1 MKTFKTLFFS
11 FLAVA
16 GLAACE
22 KEPDNGS
29 GNGETPEAE
38 GLTIVAVT
46 DGTLV
51 PEWAA
56 GDVIKVA
63 CGDKSYDFTAAA
75 AGKSAQFTGDGS
87 LTAEIIGESPVAAYF
102 NCSSARGAFR
112 ISGEQTYK
120 DGKSSASVPMYAYTM
135 NAPQDNRLALTFKP
149 LASVLRVT
157 LPVHPVSIEKVIV
170 KAHEGATVAE
180 GAIAGTYTVTASEGT
195 VAVNNDAEMV
205 EMTFDTPMDLT
216 TGGTIDIPV
225 GWFAVEG
232 GLDVTLIYESV
243 KEMTYTAGLEETF
256 KSYNDADGFKAS
268 AVVPVAF
275 EMDMNSFPRA
285 YYVTADASATGNGA
299 KWSQPATLDYALEY
313 AMAGSTIHIAAGTY
327 KPTKA
332 LPYASEEEIILSEA
346 HNGFEVK
353 RNVTIIGGYPA
364 SPAEGA
370 IADASVNKTI
380 LDGDGKSWHVMV
392 VCAPKTA
399 GEKVVI
405 EGITITNGYNMEE
418 NIYGLVYG
426 EGDDAVS
433 LIGNKAA
440 GLGLINTEVELR
452 NVTVQSNSGFQAA
465 GVFGYHAKVTM
476 TGCTVADNASS
487 SNCAGAWFDNG
498 CEVNMDGCEISG
510 NSSEAI
516 VGGLYLNIGE
526 NATLKADIRNTVISD
541 NLATSNHG
549 GLYVRDGSNIHGL
562 EATFTDCTIS
572 GNKSAMGAAFH
583 VLNAN
588 VSFNGCEISKNEGS
602 NNGIVLI
609 YDNSDV
615 VFNGCSFT
623 ENKLASGKGGSA
635 IYAYTN
641 SDGAA
646 YKLTILNTVFADN
659 YSGGKGTVW
668 CRGDKGASTLNVVNC
683 TFHNNV
689 ANNVGC
695 AINMYK
701 NITANIISNTIV
713 GNTCNYDKD
722 AARAG
727 AICLEAAPLTV
738 NSYNNIITG
747 NVRSFDSVN
756 EDIKI
761 KGGDLNCK
769 YTFTSADYYGADG
782 AVATVTPA
790 FDYTTMVGTFNGG
803 VMKLVGN
810 DNPALTYGMPAAD
823 LKGLANDH
831 VSADVLG
838 QDQLGATRNGAVAG
852 ACITQ

>member
-16 GLAACE
+16 GLASCE
-22 KEPDNGS
+22 KEPDNG
-29 GNGETPEAE
+29 NGDTPETE

-63 CGDKSYDFTAAA
+63 CGDKSYDFAAAA

-157 LPVHPVSIEKVIV
+157 LPVHPISIEKVIV

-205 EMTFDTPMDLT
+205 EMTFDRPMDLT

-392 VCAPKTA
+392 VGAPKTV

-405 EGITITNGYNMEE
+405 EGVTIMNGKNTSDNTYGI
-418 NIYGLVYG
+418 IYGTEDNPVKIA
-426 EGDDAVS
+426 GDY
-433 LIGNKAA
+433 AA
-440 GLGLINTEVELR
+440 GLALAGTEVELK
-452 NVTVQSNSGFQAA
+452 NVTITRNSGANAA
-465 GVFGYHAKVTM
+465 GLFAVSSKVTM
-476 TGCTVADNASS
+476 TGCEVAENTSS
-487 SNCAGAWFDNG
+487 GNGAGAWFSAG
-498 CEVNMDGCEISG
+498 TELIMDGCLIRKNDAG
-510 NSSEAI
+510 TAI
-516 VGGLYLNIGE
+516 VGGLYLHAPEGKSLSAE
-526 NATLKADIRNTVISD
+526 VRNTTITENSGA
-541 NLATSNHG
+541 NQG
-549 GLYVRDGSNIHGL
+549 GAYVRDDSGAHLL
-562 EATFTDCTIS
+562 EASFTGCTFSKNT
-572 GNKSAMGAAFH
+572 GAQSACLH

-588 VSFNGCEISKNEGS
+588 VNFTECTFEENKGTGNGIINVYDACTVIFDKCLWTA
-602 NNGIVLI
+602 NNGRGTIQHYTANGEVGPALI
-609 YDNSDV
+609 ITNS
-615 VFNGCSFT
+615 VFTGNISDQRGACMWLRG
-623 ENKLASGKGGSA
+623 NYGSA
-635 IYAYTN
+635 R
-641 SDGAA
+641 
-646 YKLTILNTVFADN
+646 L
-659 YSGGKGTVW
+659 
-668 CRGDKGASTLNVVNC
+668 VNC
-683 TFHNNV
+683 TFSGNSAGSLGSVIAANGDIDIDVISCTLSGNRTNNKSHY
-689 ANNVGC
+689 G
-695 AINMYK
+695 AITSEGDATVINLY
-701 NITANIISNTIV
+701 NIILS
-713 GNTCNYDKD
+713 GNIRTLD
-722 AARAG
+722 AD
-727 AICLEAAPLTV
+727 
-738 NSYNNIITG
+738 G
-747 NVRSFDSVN
+747 NAVESIA
-756 EDIKI
+756 ETKI
-761 KGGDLNCK
+761 NKG
-769 YTFTSADYYGADG
+769 TFTPKYSFVGAECYGADG
-782 AVATVTPA
+782 VVLTDAPA
-790 FDYTTMVGTFNGG
+790 FDYTTMLGAFDNG
-803 VMKLVGN
+803 VMKLVGT

-823 LKGLANDH
+823 LKGLANEH
-831 VSADVLG
+831 VNAEVLG